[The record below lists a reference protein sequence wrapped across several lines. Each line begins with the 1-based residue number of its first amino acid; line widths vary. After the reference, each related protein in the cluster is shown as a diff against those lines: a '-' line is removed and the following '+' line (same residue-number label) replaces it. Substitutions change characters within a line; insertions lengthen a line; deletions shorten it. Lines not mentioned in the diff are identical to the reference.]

1 MDNQNI
7 QKAGDSAKQIGQI
20 HQAESIDFG
29 SIRIEKNANGS
40 AIISGNDNRVV
51 IYQYQIQRQ
60 VEEDQSAK
68 VGKIGPNPYK
78 GLLAFQETDGSRFF
92 GRSKQIEQLW
102 DKFRRL
108 HEGNSIIRLL
118 PIYGPSGSGKSSLAR
133 AGLIPELARRP
144 PPGYAQ
150 ARVAV
155 LVPGT
160 HPLEALASVLARV
173 ATDDPTPVAKTR
185 EFAGELEKV
194 NKEGD
199 YDGLRRIADV
209 LPDIAFS
216 PLIVLVDQF
225 EEVYS
230 LCENLA
236 ERNAFIGNLLT
247 GAGERSRHVSVI
259 VTLRSDFLGETQKHP
274 VLNRLFAEQGFLVP
288 TMDEEELRQAI
299 SQPAQRAGHPL
310 DKATIELLINDT
322 EGREGALPLLQ
333 FALTRIWSGLAS
345 GKEPAETLK
354 NIGGV
359 GGALAGEAQ
368 RIYESLKPEEQDIA
382 RRVFLGLVQLGEGT
396 RDTRRR
402 TEIQKLVSQ
411 RDTPEQVKQVM
422 ARFSAPGARL
432 ITLAA
437 NAKVETAE
445 VTHEALFNHWRQ
457 LQDWLDGS
465 RSDIRFGRRLDEAAA
480 YWDENGRPEGNLWRP
495 PDLDLLRR
503 YHQRFGDDMT
513 ELQVEFFNASLEAE
527 NTRKQAVEK
536 AEKEQKQQ
544 RQRLVGV
551 LSTGLVLT
559 TSSTLFAVYQLQQV
573 QRQQVEQ
580 QALTAEAQLSSQP
593 VDAVINA
600 IAAFGR
606 NQSAFVKFPNY
617 PLSASVQGS
626 LGNVIWVNK
635 EQNRLQH
642 TFEFNSVAFSPDG
655 KHIVSSSFDNTLRLW
670 DIFTGQPIGQP
681 MKGHEDKVDSVAFSP
696 DGKHIISGSWD
707 KTLRLWDISTG
718 TPIGQPM
725 KGHEDKVDSV
735 AFSPDGKHIISGSW
749 DKTLRLWDAST
760 AQPIGQPM
768 MHESEVSSVAFSP
781 DGKHIVS
788 GSLDKTLRLWDAST
802 GQPIGQLMKGHEDVV
817 DSVAFSPDGK
827 HIISGSW
834 DKTLRLWDASTAQPI
849 GQSMKGHES
858 EVSSV
863 AFSPDGKHIISG
875 SWDKTLRL
883 WDASTAQ
890 PIGQPMKGHEDR
902 VNSVAF
908 SPDGKHIV
916 SGSWDKTLRLWDAS
930 TVQPIGQPMKGH
942 EDRVNSVVF
951 SPDGK
956 HIISG
961 SLDNTLRL
969 WDIFTGQ
976 PIGQPMKGHESGV
989 NSVAFSPDGKHI
1001 VSGSWDTTLR
1011 LWDIFTGQP
1020 IGQPMKGHED
1030 VVDSVAFSPDGKH
1043 IISGSWDTT
1052 LRLWD
1057 IFTGQLIG
1065 QPMKGHEDKVSSVA
1079 FSPDGKHIV
1088 SGSWDTT
1095 LRLWD
1100 ASTGQPIRQ
1109 PMKGHEDRVNSVAF
1123 SPDGKHIISGSWDKT
1138 LRLWD
1143 ASTGQPIGQPMKG
1156 HEDRVYSVAFSP
1168 DGKHIISGS
1177 LDKTLRLWD
1186 ASTGQPIGQPMKGH
1200 ESGVNSVAFSP
1211 DGEHIISGS
1220 LDKTLRLWDVSWESL
1235 LQIACNQLR
1244 HHSILVNPTTDE
1256 AKDAKKT
1263 CQQYVWR

>member
-40 AIISGNDNRVV
+40 AIISGNNNRVV

-108 HEGNSIIRLL
+108 HEGDSIIRLL

-437 NAKVETAE
+437 NAKAETAE
-445 VTHEALFNHWRQ
+445 VTHEALFDHWRQ

-527 NTRKQAVEK
+527 NARKQAAEK

-580 QALTAEAQLSSQP
+580 QASTAEAQLSSQP

-617 PLSASVQGS
+617 PLSASVQSS
-626 LGNVIWVNK
+626 LWNVIRVNK

-642 TFEFNSVAFSPDG
+642 RSEINSVAFSPDG
-655 KHIVSSSFDNTLRLW
+655 KQIVSGSF
-670 DIFTGQPIGQP
+670 
-681 MKGHEDKVDSVAFSP
+681 
-696 DGKHIISGSWD
+696 D
-707 KTLRLWDISTG
+707 KTLRLWDASTG

-725 KGHEDKVDSV
+725 KGHESAVRSL
-735 AFSPDGKHIISGSW
+735 AFSPDGK
-749 DKTLRLWDAST
+749 
-760 AQPIGQPM
+760 Q
-768 MHESEVSSVAFSP
+768 
-781 DGKHIVS
+781 
-788 GSLDKTLRLWDAST
+788 
-802 GQPIGQLMKGHEDVV
+802 
-817 DSVAFSPDGK
+817 
-827 HIISGSW
+827 
-834 DKTLRLWDASTAQPI
+834 
-849 GQSMKGHES
+849 
-858 EVSSV
+858 
-863 AFSPDGKHIISG
+863 
-875 SWDKTLRL
+875 
-883 WDASTAQ
+883 
-890 PIGQPMKGHEDR
+890 
-902 VNSVAF
+902 
-908 SPDGKHIV
+908 IV
-916 SGSWDKTLRLWDAS
+916 SGSWD
-930 TVQPIGQPMKGH
+930 
-942 EDRVNSVVF
+942 
-951 SPDGK
+951 
-956 HIISG
+956 
-961 SLDNTLRL
+961 NTLRL
-969 WDIFTGQ
+969 W
-976 PIGQPMKGHESGV
+976 
-989 NSVAFSPDGKHI
+989 N
-1001 VSGSWDTTLR
+1001 
-1011 LWDIFTGQP
+1011 
-1020 IGQPMKGHED
+1020 
-1030 VVDSVAFSPDGKH
+1030 
-1043 IISGSWDTT
+1043 
-1052 LRLWD
+1052 
-1057 IFTGQLIG
+1057 
-1065 QPMKGHEDKVSSVA
+1065 
-1079 FSPDGKHIV
+1079 
-1088 SGSWDTT
+1088 
-1095 LRLWD
+1095 
-1100 ASTGQPIRQ
+1100 
-1109 PMKGHEDRVNSVAF
+1109 
-1123 SPDGKHIISGSWDKT
+1123 
-1138 LRLWD
+1138 
-1143 ASTGQPIGQPMKG
+1143 
-1156 HEDRVYSVAFSP
+1156 VY
-1168 DGKHIISGS
+1168 
-1177 LDKTLRLWD
+1177 
-1186 ASTGQPIGQPMKGH
+1186 
-1200 ESGVNSVAFSP
+1200 
-1211 DGEHIISGS
+1211 
-1220 LDKTLRLWDVSWESL
+1220 WESL
-1235 LQIACNQLR
+1235 PQIACNQLR
-1244 HHSILVNPTTDE
+1244 HHSILVNPTTNE